1 MKIPSKKELDEQTQ
15 FVLLPHEDYKLGIT
29 KVKED
34 TQDKYNKPLDEDNL
48 VIQEEVINVELEVLC
63 YKDGGESKDEE
74 DNPSKGRKVF
84 FTGRPNSM
92 GFMKDGTPAKTRCLV
107 AYSTGQDVS
116 EEMELEKWSQLI
128 GKTIYAE
135 IIQKENQKGQT
146 VNRIARFVL
155 PPRKDKEDDES
166 QIEDNT
172 PLEEESL
179 QKDEVEE

>member
-15 FVLLPHEDYKLGIT
+15 FVLLPPEDYELKI
-29 KVKED
+29 VEAQEEKED
-34 TQDKYNKPLDEDNL
+34 TYGLGRTF
-48 VIQEEVINVELEVLC
+48 VLEVVC

-74 DNPSKGRKVF
+74 DNPSKGRKLF

-92 GFMKDGTPAKTRCLV
+92 GYMRDGTPSKTRCLV
-107 AYSTGQDVS
+107 AYSTGQDID
-116 EEMELEKWSQLI
+116 EKMELEKWSQLI

-166 QIEDNT
+166 QIEENT

-179 QKDEVEE
+179 QKK